1 MLGNN
6 KYRQVP
12 VKLRI
17 LILIMHLVILPLAFF
32 AGYSSRLDFITARR
46 LYDSYKAFATNI
58 LKNASEVDVLSYR
71 IFFHNANLV
80 ISCFVPLLGTLNA
93 IYSVYTTGTVLKAVS
108 MIENVKISILFHA
121 LTSPVFWLEFLSIS
135 IASSESIVIT
145 ILMIKNGFNKAAQ
158 EESGVFLGLI
168 LLSLSLLL
176 LSATI
181 EAIGILGAH
190 IAF

>member
-6 KYRQVP
+6 KYRQVS
-12 VKLRI
+12 VKLRV
-17 LILIMHLVILPLAFF
+17 LILITHFVILPLAFF
-32 AGYSSRLDFITARR
+32 MGYSSRLDFITART
-46 LYDSYKAFATNI
+46 LYNSYKAFATN
-58 LKNASEVDVLSYR
+58 LLTNTSEVDVLSYK

-93 IYSVYTTGTVLKAVS
+93 IYSAYMTGTVLKAVS
-108 MIENVKISILFHA
+108 MIENVKISVLSHA
-121 LTSPVFWLEFLSIS
+121 FTSPIFWLEFLSIS
-135 IASSESIVIT
+135 IASSESLVIT
-145 ILMIKNGFNKAAQ
+145 LLIVKNGFNKAAQ

-190 IAF
+190 IAI